1 MDEPSKQLLT
11 GQRAG
16 PPSAQCGS
24 VPQISKPVEET
35 RDVESDSSTHSLHE
49 VHRHPIGAGVGA
61 LLAAGTGGATGGVL
75 GGPVGAVVG
84 AVIGAI
90 AGSYGGNAIAE
101 LADSVA
107 LDATGQDD
115 YTRRV
120 HCPGLP
126 SHADEPQDSTI
137 PANIKQAPR
146 ETWSWLDQ
154 TPKELL
160 TGETLP
166 PSDS

>member
-1 MDEPSKQLLT
+1 MDERSNTDLT
-11 GQRAG
+11 GQRTDQLLNQRG
-16 PPSAQCGS
+16 L
-24 VPQISKPVEET
+24 KPVDLGQGLDLPVQMQT
-35 RDVESDSSTHSLHE
+35 PHE
-49 VHRHPIGAGVGA
+49 AYRHPIGAGVGA

-90 AGSYGGNAIAE
+90 AGTYGGMAIAE
-101 LADSVA
+101 LADPIGTEPTG
-107 LDATGQDD
+107 LDE

-120 HCPGLP
+120 HCPGLQ
-126 SHADEPQDSTI
+126 SLAQETVG
-137 PANIKQAPR
+137 PATPPETKQAPR

-160 TGETLP
+160 TGESP
-166 PSDS
+166 PTNDS